1 MNFTEQEAKSQ
12 NQGLGLKCLTKDVA
26 LYSGVVDHWE
36 NSTNKTAAESIV
48 AQLVRDKKIDALDQ
62 GTVYLEIPAWKFW
75 VWRKYVKDAKAM
87 VSFARLSMYVTL
99 GYGSVVFDKR
109 FLKDI
114 QKYLCPDNQPTV
126 FHKIRRTV
134 LWTTS
139 KAVLNEFKSIFSPKV
154 FSIIHEDAKQ
164 RDFTQLLFVSP
175 MWFDNSSVEYDS
187 NDIPVQKIGPTDPL
201 QEFARICFETE
212 MHYKSLRAKGLS
224 KKQVV
229 DLLPDTVAMPTIVT
243 ASEDAWKAAYL
254 TVMEMS
260 DASSELK
267 ELMNKTEKTLK
278 LR

>member
-1 MNFTEQEAKSQ
+1 MNFTIQEAKSL
-12 NQGLGLKCLTKDVA
+12 NQGLGLECLTKDIA
-26 LYSGVVDHWE
+26 LYSGIVDNRE
-36 NSTNKTAAESIV
+36 GSLTKTAAESTI
-48 AQLVRDKKIDALDQ
+48 AQLVRDKKVDALDQ
-62 GTVYLEIPAWKFW
+62 GTVYLEIPVWKFW
-75 VWRKYVKDAKAM
+75 AWRKYVKDTKAM
-87 VSFARLSMYVTL
+87 VSFAKFSMYITL
-99 GYGSVVFDKR
+99 GYGSVVSDKR
-109 FLKDI
+109 FLKDM

-154 FSIIHEDAKQ
+154 FSTIYEDAKQ
-164 RDFTQLLFVSP
+164 RDFSQLLFVSP

-187 NDIPVQKIGPTDPL
+187 NDIPVQKIGSADPS

-212 MHYKSLRAKGLS
+212 MHYKSLKAKGL
-224 KKQVV
+224 KKDQLTNILS
-229 DLLPDTVAMPTIVT
+229 DMVAVPTIVT

-260 DASSELK
+260 DTSSELK
-267 ELMNKTEKTLK
+267 ELMRKTEKALN